1 MYLQIMDP
9 HPTVVA
15 TKLLARREFIGTAK
29 QFNLLATAWINF
41 MIHDWVDHMEDTK
54 QVCIKEHARW
64 FPLFEPLLVL
74 SHAPD
79 RVELFPLHT
88 HKHKN

>member
-1 MYLQIMDP
+1 MDP

-54 QVCIKEHARW
+54 QVYIKEHARW
-64 FPLFEPLLVL
+64 FRLFEPLLML
-74 SHAPD
+74 SHTAD
-79 RVELFPLHT
+79 RVELFLLHT